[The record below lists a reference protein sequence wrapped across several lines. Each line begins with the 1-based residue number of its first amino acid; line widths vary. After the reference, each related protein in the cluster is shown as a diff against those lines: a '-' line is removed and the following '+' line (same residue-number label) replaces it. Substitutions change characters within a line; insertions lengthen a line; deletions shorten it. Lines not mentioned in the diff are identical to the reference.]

1 MQIDFTYL
9 ETVSDGDE
17 DFIKQFVD
25 TFESTVNSLM
35 EKMKNELEN
44 KDFDNL
50 GKSAHQLKPSAK
62 MLNLVSGD
70 QLEELQHNPDIA
82 TDEMIAS
89 ISSDC
94 FAGLDELKSWAKQK
108 GVEI

>member
-17 DFIKQFVD
+17 EFIKQFII
-25 TFESTVNSLM
+25 TFESTVDMLM
-35 EKMKNELEN
+35 EKMTNELN
-44 KDFDNL
+44 NRDFINL

-82 TDEMIAS
+82 T
-89 ISSDC
+89 SDMVSTVGEDC
-94 FAGLDELKSWAKQK
+94 YAGLKELKNWAKEK
-108 GVEI
+108 GVEF